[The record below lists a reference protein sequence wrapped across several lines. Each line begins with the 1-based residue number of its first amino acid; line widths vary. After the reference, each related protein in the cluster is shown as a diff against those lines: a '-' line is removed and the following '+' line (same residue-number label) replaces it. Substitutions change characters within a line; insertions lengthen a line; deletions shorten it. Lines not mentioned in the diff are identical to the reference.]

1 MTFLISGVNLTMD
14 FSAVP
19 PIIQANSAKNI
30 THALVQPSKEGST
43 MEFSKLSAP
52 TLKELFIEQLETMI
66 LSGKLQIGE
75 KLPSERDLAA
85 SMQISRSVVNAG
97 IVDMADKGFLEIIPR
112 SGTYVADYR
121 KNGKI
126 ETLVSI
132 MKYNGG
138 MLPDADVR
146 SILEIR
152 RVLMPLAISRCIEK
166 ITDEEIDRL
175 FDCAAILH
183 AAETPEQAADAVFE
197 FDHLLCVFSDNT
209 LLPLIFY
216 SFKAPNSTL
225 FGRYFRLYGYE
236 GMRYRTD
243 EICEGIRARD
253 AKRAIEAI
261 TNSVSETISGATE
274 LYN

>member
-1 MTFLISGVNLTMD
+1 
-14 FSAVP
+14 
-19 PIIQANSAKNI
+19 
-30 THALVQPSKEGST
+30 

-66 LSGKLQIGE
+66 LSGKLRIGE
-75 KLPSERDLAA
+75 RLPSERELAA
-85 SMQISRSVVNAG
+85 SMQISRSVVNSG
-97 IVDMADKGFLEIIPR
+97 IVDMADKGFLEIVPR
-112 SGTYVADYR
+112 SGTYVSDYR

-126 ETLVSI
+126 DTLVSI

-152 RVLMPLAISRCIEK
+152 SVLMPLAIRLCIDR
-166 ITDEEIDRL
+166 ITDREIDTL
-175 FDCAAILH
+175 FESAEALH
-183 AAETPEQAADAVFE
+183 RADTPEAAAAVVFE
-197 FDHLLCVFSDNT
+197 FDHQICFYSGNT

-225 FGRYFRLYGYE
+225 FERYFRLYGYDY
-236 GMRYRTD
+236 MRSRTD
-243 EICEGIRARD
+243 ALC
-253 AKRAIEAI
+253 EAI
-261 TNSVSETISGATE
+261 RRKDADKAVECINISIEKTMTGDKK